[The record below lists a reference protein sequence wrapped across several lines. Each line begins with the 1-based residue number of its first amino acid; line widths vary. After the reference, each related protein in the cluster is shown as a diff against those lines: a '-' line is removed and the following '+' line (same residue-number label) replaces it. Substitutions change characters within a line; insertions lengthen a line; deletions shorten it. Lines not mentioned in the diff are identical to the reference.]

1 MITSI
6 FAGIGILFC
15 ALIVIAFI
23 GKILHL
29 TVSDKDLYD
38 KLVVVDSKLD
48 KVLNR
53 DDNNGIQ
60 YVPCDWHAIPC
71 TGTVST
77 ITATDVDKV
86 QSDNKVVC

>member
-15 ALIVIAFI
+15 VLIVIAFI

-38 KLVVVDSKLD
+38 KLVVVEDKLD
-48 KVLNR
+48 QVINTGKYNQDIKYIPVNS
-53 DDNNGIQ
+53 
-60 YVPCDWHAIPC
+60 PAI
-71 TGTVST
+71 S
-77 ITATDVDKV
+77 
-86 QSDNKVVC
+86 